1 MSLRVHFTFRGCYP
15 SGQRL
20 ALILEAPT
28 MLSGIQWRII
38 NEQPTLE
45 VFTWQA
51 WQAWQAGQLVGC
63 FSREELWCRDSRGHC
78 CLAAGKALCLA
89 LGRAKNRNSGWGGKS
104 LVWEGSCLSWC
115 SIAMKRHCD
124 QGNSYQRKRS
134 LGLADCFRGVAYDH
148 HAKKQAGWRWNSS

>member
-20 ALILEAPT
+20 ALILEVPT

-51 WQAWQAGQLVGC
+51 WQAGQLVGC
-63 FSREELWCRDSRGHC
+63 FSREELWCRTAGTLLSGHRE
-78 CLAAGKALCLA
+78 GALCLA
-89 LGRAKNRNSGWGGKS
+89 LGGAKNRNSGWGGKS
-104 LVWEGSCLSWC
+104 LVWEGSCLSRR
-115 SIAMKRHCD
+115 SIAMKRHRD

-148 HAKKQAGWRWNSS
+148 HTKKQAGWRWSSS